1 MLCLATETV
10 INARQKKKKKEI
22 RLKMLHPVTL
32 LQTGLITR
40 ANSCNT
46 TRAQVAQLVTL
57 TRVIFSAHHQNPMR
71 SFRLWRSKY
80 FRNDTTKGATFHF
93 FLDRVFIA
101 KLANSLPSLSVSHI
115 LIHATWFKKKS
126 ILWA

>member
-1 MLCLATETV
+1 ML
-10 INARQKKKKKEI
+10 R
-22 RLKMLHPVTL
+22 PVTL

-93 FLDRVFIA
+93 FLDHVFIA
-101 KLANSLPSLSVSHI
+101 KLANSLPSLSVSHFDTCY
-115 LIHATWFKKKS
+115 LVSKKKKKF